1 MNKNKNVKNRR
12 NFLSKMLVVG
22 ASGATLL
29 STSAYARGKKR
40 NATPQLTEEQKDTL
54 FYIYQ
59 EEKLARDTYIK
70 LGEVYTNENTFASIQ
85 ISEQR
90 HIDSARELC
99 TKYGVDISHVNEDS
113 VGEFELPI
121 LQEHYDTFMIEGDHS
136 LLDALKVG
144 EHIEVMDIDDL
155 ETAAVGMPSDVAN
168 VFNQL
173 KEGSLNH
180 LEAFEAA
187 IARAQ

>member
-1 MNKNKNVKNRR
+1 
-12 NFLSKMLVVG
+12 MLVVG

-29 STSAYARGKKR
+29 STAAYARGKKK
-40 NATPQLTEEQKDTL
+40 NTTPKLTEEQKDKL

-70 LGEVYTNENTFASIQ
+70 LGEVYTGENTFASIQ

-90 HIDSARELC
+90 HIDSARGLC
-99 TKYGVDISHVNEDS
+99 TKYGVDISHVDEDS

-121 LQEHYDTFMIEGDHS
+121 LQEHYDTFMSEGAHS

>member
-1 MNKNKNVKNRR
+1 MNKTIKSRR
-12 NFLSKMLVVG
+12 NFISKMLVAGV
-22 ASGATLL
+22 SGATLL
-29 STSAYARGKKR
+29 STSAYAGGR
-40 NATPQLTEEQKDTL
+40 NNAKATSTVLTEEQKDTL

-70 LGEVYTNENTFASIQ
+70 LGKVYPDESTFAYIQ
-85 ISEQR
+85 LSEQR

-99 TKYGVDISHVNEDS
+99 VKYGVDISQVDEDA

-168 VFNQL
+168 VYNEL

-187 IARAQ
+187 ISRA

>member
-1 MNKNKNVKNRR
+1 MNKSTNVKNRR
-12 NFLSKMLVVG
+12 SFLSKMLVVG

-29 STSAYARGKKR
+29 STSVYARGKKK
-40 NATPQLTEEQKDTL
+40 NTTPALTEEQKDKL

-70 LGEVYTNENTFASIQ
+70 LGEVYPDENTFASIQ

-99 TKYGVDISHVNEDS
+99 VKYGVDISHVDEDII
-113 VGEFELPI
+113 GEFHVPI
-121 LQEHYDTFMIEGDHS
+121 LQEHYDTFMIEGVNS
-136 LLDALKVG
+136 LLAALKVG
-144 EHIEVMDIDDL
+144 EHIEIEDINDL
-155 ETAAVGMPSDVAN
+155 ETAAVGMPSDVQN

-173 KEGSLNH
+173 KEGSLSH
-180 LEAFEAA
+180 LDAFEAA
-187 IARAQ
+187 IARV